1 VQLAQVIGRV
11 VATRKDPSLD
21 GFRLLVIQPITHRRT
36 PSGKPVVAVDTVS
49 AGDGETVYWV
59 SSREAPNAL
68 PSKYA
73 PIDAAIVGI
82 ADRINAT
89 GSQLDGG

>member
-1 VQLAQVIGRV
+1 MQLAEVIGRV
-11 VATRKDPSLD
+11 VSTRKDPSLH
-21 GFRLLVIQPITHRRT
+21 GFRLLVIQPMTHNRQS
-36 PSGKPVVAVDTVS
+36 SGSPIVAVDTVS

-68 PSKYA
+68 PDKYG

-82 ADRINAT
+82 ADSIDT
-89 GSQLDGG
+89 E